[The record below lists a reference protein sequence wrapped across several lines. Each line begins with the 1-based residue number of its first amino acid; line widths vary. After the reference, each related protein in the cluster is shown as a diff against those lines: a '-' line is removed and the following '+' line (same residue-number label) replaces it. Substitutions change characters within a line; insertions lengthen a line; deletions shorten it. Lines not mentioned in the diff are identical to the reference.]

1 MFKKFFQQ
9 EIGKVLKCEYR
20 FIEDTINENKCLKET
35 VVKSKKKKILDDDKH
50 ELIAFTG

>member
-9 EIGKVLKCEYR
+9 EIGKILKGECR
-20 FIEDTINENKCLKET
+20 FIEDSINEKKCLKET
-35 VVKSKKKKILDDDKH
+35 VVKSKNKKILDDDKH